1 MINKKIILSFL
12 MLFVFALIIY
22 ADGKNFVTIL
32 NGANTTSATN
42 ATNYS
47 FVGQS
52 IVFDTTETKTAVS
65 QSAFASTFYSVQSD
79 TITFTN
85 NTSSEEFTDIKVP
98 LKVTIKSTN
107 GNITKVQY
115 RIWQGE
121 NPDWNDWTTSPARNY
136 SDFSSST
143 EVVLSTSVAFSEGYA
158 VNFFRVYAQLEDG
171 SKRWSGDYTVKISS
185 GLKQNITFTSPD
197 PLTKLATL
205 DPLVETTEYSINLTT
220 ATITLY
226 KGNSASAGTE
236 IYSVELTSST
246 NETYK
251 MYDSEKGKI
260 SYTHSKFADKY
271 NGQHPETPIPLTLK
285 QNTYYTIEI
294 KTVNGTDTV
303 TFKALSGGIADIL
316 TYPSPFNPK
325 KEKVKIRYLL
335 AKDARV
341 TIKLYDKAGKI
352 VCKLIQSEPKS
363 AGTNEDL
370 WDGRNYAGETLAT
383 GAYIVEIIANS
394 SSGED
399 RRYTALAIVGK

>member
-1 MINKKIILSFL
+1 MINKKIILSFF
-12 MLFVFALIIY
+12 MLFVFSLIIY
-22 ADGKNFVTIL
+22 ADGKNFVAML
-32 NGANTTSATN
+32 NGAVTASSPNTT
-42 ATNYS
+42 NYA

-52 IVFDTTETKTAVS
+52 VVFDTTETKTSVS
-65 QSAFASTFYSVQSD
+65 QSAFASVFYSVQSD

-85 NTSSEEFTDIKVP
+85 NTSSEAFTDIKIP
-98 LKVTIKSTN
+98 LKVTIKST
-107 GNITKVQY
+107 GDKIEKIQY

-121 NPDWNDWTTSPARNY
+121 NPNWNDWDTSPAIDY
-136 SDFSSST
+136 SFSAKT
-143 EVVLSTSVAFSEGYA
+143 EVEFSTNVVFSQGYT

-171 SKRWSGDYTVKISS
+171 SKRWSGDYTVNISS
-185 GLKQNITFTSPD
+185 GLAQNITFTSPD

-205 DPLVETTEYSINLTT
+205 DPLVETTDYSINLTT

-226 KGNSASAGTE
+226 KGNSALSGNE

-251 MYDSEKGKI
+251 MYDAEKGKI
-260 SYTHSKFADKY
+260 SYTHSDFIKIY
-271 NGQHPETPIPLTLK
+271 NEQHGTSLPLTLI
-285 QNTYYTIEI
+285 QNAYYTMEI
-294 KTVNGTDTV
+294 KTLNGTDTV
-303 TFKALSGGIADIL
+303 TFKALSGGVADIL

-352 VCKLIQSEPKS
+352 VCKLIQSEQRS
-363 AGTNEDL
+363 AGTNEEL
-370 WDGRNYAGETLAT
+370 WDGRNYAGEILAT

-394 SSGED
+394 SSGSD